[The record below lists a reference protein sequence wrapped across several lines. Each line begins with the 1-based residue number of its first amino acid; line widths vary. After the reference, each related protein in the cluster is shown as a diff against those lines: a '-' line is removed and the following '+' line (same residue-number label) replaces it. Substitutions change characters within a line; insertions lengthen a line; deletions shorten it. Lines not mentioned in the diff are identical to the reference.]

1 MSKVGIKKLL
11 IFWLFGLFVLPSVA
25 FSGDASLSSSNPLEA
40 KDITNASV
48 VDRTSLIVGK
58 QLLLPNPSGGFFR
71 ATITRSYISSLGNH
85 VISGHIRDD
94 RLFVI
99 AIDSDDNLEG
109 YLNDGYE
116 SFQITG
122 SLSQLRLRKDDQ
134 NLDGPFLNDVDQ
146 PVGEDR
152 TFSVYE
158 ADENRKTQSNFSKD
172 DMEAREEGEIS
183 FPVYSASPVIDIL
196 FFYDENLSNPS
207 LAIDQSIEYSNV
219 LYANTEMNIQLNLV
233 GAIAIEI
240 DEAMDNGDV
249 LKAMRDA
256 EAPFTQMESVRT
268 EYQADLIHT
277 LRINKADRDEGVCGL
292 ANFSV
297 LRGRGFRNYAYAV
310 TEWDRCTRK
319 TVGHEIG
326 HNFGA
331 RHNRE
336 AFEELYSGA
345 YAYSYGTVRE
355 GVFSTLMGQGR
366 SGEKYLD
373 TFSDPSSSCFG
384 VPCGVPPLDSA
395 AADNRRGLMNASRL
409 VASFEGVGFDDTSIQ
424 FWPFASNWCE
434 NETGYRSHAVKNSS
448 QYDVSIRRRVF
459 LREDGTIFSERDYDS
474 GDFVVK
480 SGSDNGSGYCDGT
493 LDQPFG
499 DDIRESYFVYE
510 NPVTGE
516 FTEGTHLLWDDGYDG
531 DYATVRAAAGDNGT
545 VIGNPSIHARV
556 DAEVEITFEPDYGY
570 KLAEVTGTCPGSL
583 HYDVYTAEPIYGDC
597 WAVARFEEWDQRD
610 RTMNQVNTLLN
621 SVMSVRGK

>member
-1 MSKVGIKKLL
+1 MGIKKRL
-11 IFWLFGLFVLPSVA
+11 IFCFCGLLVLPSAA
-25 FSGDASLSSSNPLEA
+25 FSGDDSLSFFSNPETKNITEA
-40 KDITNASV
+40 PTLARK
-48 VDRTSLIVGK
+48 SLTAGR

-85 VISGHIRDD
+85 VISGHIQDD

-109 YLNDGYE
+109 YLNGGYE

-122 SLSQLRLRKDDQ
+122 SLSKLRLRKEDQ
-134 NLDGPFLNDVDQ
+134 NLDGAFLNDVDQ

-207 LAIDQSIEYSNV
+207 LAIDQSIEYSNA

-277 LRINKADRDEGVCGL
+277 LRINKADRDEDNCGV
-292 ANFSV
+292 ANLSV
-297 LRGRGFRNYAYAV
+297 RPGPGYNGQGYRGAAYAV

-326 HNFGA
+326 HNLGA
-331 RHNRE
+331 LHNRE
-336 AFEELYSGA
+336 DYEELYAGA

-355 GVFSTLMGQGR
+355 GVFSTLMGKGK
-366 SGEKYLD
+366 SGEERLD

-384 VPCGVPPLDSA
+384 VPCGVPPLDSN

-409 VASFEGVGFDDTSIQ
+409 VASFEGAGFDDASIQ
-424 FWPFASNWCE
+424 FWPNDTDACGGSR
-434 NETGYRSHAVKNSS
+434 GHSVRNSS
-448 QYDVSIRRRVF
+448 QYDVSIRRRVY
-459 LREDGTIFSERDYDS
+459 LREDGTTFTERVYDS
-474 GDFVVK
+474 GDWVVK
-480 SGSDNGSGYCDGT
+480 SGGEKGVSYCEGY
-493 LDQPFG
+493 L
-499 DDIRESYFVYE
+499 DDIRESFFVYE
-510 NPVTGE
+510 NPVTGDLV
-516 FTEGTHLLWDDGYDG
+516 EGTHTIYDDEYGG

-545 VIGNPSIHARV
+545 VVGNPSVHARV

-570 KLAEVTGTCPGSL
+570 VLAAVTGTCPGSL
-583 HYDVYTAEPIYGDC
+583 HYNVYTAEPIYGDC
-597 WAVARFEEWDQRD
+597 WAIARFEEQYSSKKAMERVKSLFD
-610 RTMNQVNTLLN
+610 